1 MSNYATK
8 SDLKGVTGIDTS
20 KFGKR
25 FDLANLKLDVN
36 DLDIDKLK
44 TIPVDLS
51 KLSNVVKKDVVKKT
65 VFDELV
71 KKVNAIQ
78 TNDTSD
84 LVKKA
89 AQHKNRQN

>member
-51 KLSNVVKKDVVKKT
+51 KLSNVVKKDVKKT